1 MVEKDRYCVYVLLQ
15 LSAAKAVLNQ
25 VALQLA
31 EDHTKGCVRRAIEA
45 GDKADET
52 IEELMCVLKKLA
64 K

>member
-1 MVEKDRYCVYVLLQ
+1 MVEKDRCCVYVLVQ

-25 VALQLA
+25 MALQLA
-31 EDHTKGCVRRAIEA
+31 EDHTKSCVRRAIET